1 MDNSKIEEYKRYKK
15 KIEVANILIRFGILA
30 IILSSVLAL
39 FFTMDNN
46 NRYSHALSIF
56 VIFLISFFILP
67 IAIFP
72 IRIKTNKIITEE
84 LDPWKLK
91 YLLENKSLNIN
102 YTDDKYL
109 SVAYF
114 TGDYQEAIN
123 ICSDKVKSKCKDKYF
138 YLNWLS
144 LTYFVLGDTVNL
156 KIACSKFDDIA
167 SASKTDLYKII
178 PLQKHLSLFADGK
191 HEELKNLY
199 ETEDLS
205 NRVKSSICN
214 FEYIHAVNFYKLGE
228 TEKAKELFEKIV
240 NEAPLLNLCELS
252 KEHLTNI
259 ENGEEYSKEAIILT
273 PSKSSNTIKK
283 VNKMQ
288 KAQKICSKIGI
299 ILSVT
304 CLLFLWLGQCSTN
317 KNLEDAIQKVHPDGE
332 LIDYFY
338 LEKDG
343 EKIETLLLIYSSEN
357 QLEIGYAVKYKETK
371 ETGYIMSAPDF
382 KEGPL
387 YITHGPVS
395 DFDIYFKLC
404 SDKKDIPD
412 DCSQYFKVKID
423 GKTNYLCVTTIKECT
438 LQGFWGHDK

>member
-1 MDNSKIEEYKRYKK
+1 MDNTKIEEYKRYKK
-15 KIEVANILIRFGILA
+15 KIETSNILRRAFILT
-30 IILSSVLAL
+30 ITLVSVLVL
-39 FFTMDNN
+39 FFTMNDN

-167 SASKTDLYKII
+167 STSKTDLYKII

-199 ETEDLS
+199 EKEDLS

-228 TEKAKELFEKIV
+228 IEKAKGIFEKII
-240 NEAPLLNLCELS
+240 NEAPLLNLCKLS
-252 KEHLTNI
+252 KEHLIAI
-259 ENGEEYSKEAIILT
+259 ENGEEYSKEPIILT
-273 PSKSSNTIKK
+273 PSECSATIKK
-283 VNKMQ
+283 VKKMQ
-288 KAQKICSKIGI
+288 KAKKICSKIGI
-299 ILSVT
+299 ILSVI
-304 CLLFLWLGQCSTN
+304 CLLFLWLGQFATN
-317 KNLEDAIQKVHPDGE
+317 RNLENAIQKVHPDGE
-332 LIDYFY
+332 LVDYFY

-357 QLEIGYAVKYKETK
+357 QLEIGYAVKYKDTN

-404 SDKKDIPD
+404 SNKKDIPN
-412 DCSQYFKVKID
+412 DCSQFFKVKID
-423 GKTNYLCVTTIKECT
+423 GKTHYLCITTIKECT